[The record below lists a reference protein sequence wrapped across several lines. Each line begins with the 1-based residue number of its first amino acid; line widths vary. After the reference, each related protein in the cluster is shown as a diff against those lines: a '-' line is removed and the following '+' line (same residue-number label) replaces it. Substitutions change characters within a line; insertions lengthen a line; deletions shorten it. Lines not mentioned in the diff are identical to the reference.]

1 MQEAYELCLV
11 VGPTQEQRVV
21 ANLKFLS
28 CHWLEG
34 LRKPHKVKVQIAS
47 LLALNG
53 TGDLTSTVVEC

>member
-1 MQEAYELCLV
+1 M
-11 VGPTQEQRVV
+11 

-34 LRKPHKVKVQIAS
+34 LMKPYKVKVQIAS

-53 TGDLTSTVVEC
+53 TRDVTSTIVEC